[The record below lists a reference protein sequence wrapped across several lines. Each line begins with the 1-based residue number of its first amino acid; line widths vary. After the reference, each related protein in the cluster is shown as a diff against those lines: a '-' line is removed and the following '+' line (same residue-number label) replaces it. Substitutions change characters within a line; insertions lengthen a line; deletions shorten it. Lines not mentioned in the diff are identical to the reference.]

1 VKLPNLFGTFFV
13 SSPNIKKHLDSSKHP
28 TRKGKEAG
36 MKSLICVVLSVVAL
50 VGVASRTESQQ
61 VVQPKRVGL
70 VLSGSSATGASFA
83 AALRDGLQENG
94 WVEGRNIS
102 IETRY
107 AEGKPERLGEI
118 AAEFMRLP
126 VDIIVTG
133 GVPAGLALKKATQ
146 TIPIVV
152 AVATDPAGTGV
163 VTPGGN
169 VAAFNLFP
177 ADSAARQL
185 EVLRE
190 VVPALNRLAMVWNGS
205 NPASLRNAGLVR
217 EAAQASGIEI
227 ISVDIQDLGRLDGAF
242 ADLRGSGAQA
252 IFLVEDVQFFVQR
265 KRIGELAT
273 ASGLPAIC
281 PVRDYAEA
289 GCLMAYGA
297 NMVDMFRQ
305 SASYVDRILKGTK
318 PADLPIGR
326 STRFELVI
334 NARTA
339 RAIGMTIPQSI
350 LTRANKIIE

>member
-1 VKLPNLFGTFFV
+1 L
-13 SSPNIKKHLDSSKHP
+13 
-28 TRKGKEAG
+28 
-36 MKSLICVVLSVVAL
+36 
-50 VGVASRTESQQ
+50 
-61 VVQPKRVGL
+61 
-70 VLSGSSATGASFA
+70 A
-83 AALRDGLQENG
+83 AALRDGLHEHG
-94 WVEGRNIS
+94 WVEGRNVS

-118 AAEFMRLP
+118 AAELVRLP
-126 VDIIVTG
+126 VDVIVTG
-133 GVPAGLALKKATQ
+133 GVPPGLALKKATQ

-152 AVATDPAGTGV
+152 AAATDPAATGL

-190 VVPALNRLAMVWNGS
+190 VVPGVSRLALVWNGS

-217 EAAQASGIEI
+217 DAAQAAGVEI
-227 ISVDIQDLGRLDGAF
+227 ISVDIQDLRRLDAAF
-242 ADLRGSGAQA
+242 ADLRNSGAQA
-252 IFLVEDVQFFVQR
+252 IFLVEDIQFFVQR

-273 ASGLPAIC
+273 ASGLPAVC
-281 PVRDYAEA
+281 PVRDYADA

-305 SASYVDRILKGTK
+305 SASYVDRILKGTR

-326 STRFELVI
+326 PTRFELVI
-334 NARTA
+334 NAGTA
-339 RAIGMTIPQSI
+339 KAIGVTIPQSVLI
-350 LTRANKIIE
+350 RAAKVIE